1 MKKLP
6 LAAAFGALSVLG
18 AVSASQV
25 VLAQAETVEQTV
37 LMAEGGPLYQ
47 RNCQGCHGAG
57 GEGGAGERLI
67 GSPVVGSVGG
77 VVNQILLGA
86 VEHGMPPF
94 NRLSDREIAAI
105 STYVRNS
112 FTNAFGPVQP
122 SEVTAI
128 RAAAAGAGG

>member
-6 LAAAFGALSVLG
+6 LAVAIGALSVLG
-18 AVSASQV
+18 AVSTSQV
-25 VLAQAETVEQTV
+25 VYAQAETVDQAV
-37 LMAEGGPLYQ
+37 LMTEGAPLYQ

-77 VVNQILLGA
+77 LVNQILLGA

-94 NRLSDREIAAI
+94 TRLTDREIAAI

>member
-6 LAAAFGALSVLG
+6 LAVALGALSVFG

-25 VLAQAETVEQTV
+25 VLAQADAVDQAV
-37 LMAEGGPLYQ
+37 LMTEGQALYT
-47 RNCQGCHGAG
+47 RNCQPCHGAG
-57 GEGGAGERLI
+57 GEGGIGERLI

-77 VVNQILLGA
+77 VVNQILLGS

-94 NRLSDREIAAI
+94 DRLTDREIAGIA
-105 STYVRNS
+105 TYVRNS

-128 RAAAAGAGG
+128 RVAAAPAG

>member
-6 LAAAFGALSVLG
+6 LAVALGALGVFG

-25 VLAQAETVEQTV
+25 VLAQAETVDQAV
-37 LMAEGGPLYQ
+37 LMTEGAPLYE
-47 RNCQGCHGAG
+47 RNCQACHGAQ
-57 GEGGAGERLI
+57 GEGGIGERLVA
-67 GSPVVGSVGG
+67 SPIVASVGG

-94 NRLSDREIAAI
+94 NRLTDREIAAI

-128 RAAAAGAGG
+128 RATAGAGG